1 VPLSLVYQ
9 RSDFKNR
16 RSTKTGSG
24 QTHTA
29 KKKIEPKR
37 LSLFCFF
44 PTQFEGGLAPWMDEA
59 GGNSTGRALVSP
71 VAPNAAD
78 PYNKAFDVKTR
89 GTPSSSSSGGGGGG
103 GGGGGAVDSDALK
116 SKL

>member
-1 VPLSLVYQ
+1 
-9 RSDFKNR
+9 
-16 RSTKTGSG
+16 
-24 QTHTA
+24 
-29 KKKIEPKR
+29 
-37 LSLFCFF
+37 
-44 PTQFEGGLAPWMDEA
+44 MDEA

-78 PYNKAFDVKTR
+78 PYNKAFDAKTR
-89 GTPSSSSSGGGGGG
+89 GTPSSSSSSGGGGG